1 MMLHQVEERLQNHQP
16 RTIDA
21 QLPEAAVL
29 IPITNASEPELVF
42 TRRAPHMN
50 THSGEVAFPGGKRD
64 LSDRDLI
71 HTALRESFEEIALP
85 PEAVRIIG
93 QTGSVVSRF
102 GLEVTP
108 IVGIM
113 EADTPLRANMA
124 ELDRIFKVPLSYF
137 LDKDNLTFNHW
148 KLRNQDYMM
157 PSFYYGEYLIWG
169 LTAVMLVE
177 FLNITLDAGIL
188 LNAPHFNSHF
198 PRAKGMFQSC
208 SMDG

>member
-1 MMLHQVEERLQNHQP
+1 MMLNQVEERLQNYQP
-16 RTIDA
+16 RTINA

-42 TRRAPHMN
+42 TRRATHMS

-64 LSDRDLI
+64 PSDRDLV

-85 PEAVRIIG
+85 PETVRIIG
-93 QTGSVVSRF
+93 QTGSVISRF

-108 IVGIM
+108 IVGVI

-137 LDKDNLTFNHW
+137 LDKENLTFNHW
-148 KLRNQDYMM
+148 KMRNQDYMM

-177 FLNITLDAGIL
+177 FLNITLDTEIP
-188 LNAPHFNSHF
+188 LNAPHFSSHHMK
-198 PRAKGMFQSC
+198 RQA
-208 SMDG
+208 

>member
-1 MMLHQVEERLQNHQP
+1 MMLNLVEERLQKHQP

-42 TRRAPHMN
+42 TRRATHMT

-64 LSDRDLI
+64 PSDRDLV

-108 IVGIM
+108 VIGII

-137 LDKDNLTFNHW
+137 LDKKNLTFNHW
-148 KLRNQDYMM
+148 KMRNQDYMM

-177 FLNITLDAGIL
+177 FLNVTLDTDIPL
-188 LNAPHFNSHF
+188 HAPHFSSHHKKQQ
-198 PRAKGMFQSC
+198 A
-208 SMDG
+208 

>member
-1 MMLHQVEERLQNHQP
+1 MLNQVEERLQNYQP

-42 TRRAPHMN
+42 TRRATHMS

-64 LSDRDLI
+64 PSDKDLV

-85 PEAVRIIG
+85 PETVRIIG
-93 QTGSVVSRF
+93 QTGSVISRF

-108 IVGIM
+108 IVGII

-137 LDKDNLTFNHW
+137 LDKENLTFNHW
-148 KLRNQDYMM
+148 KMRNQDYMM

-177 FLNITLDAGIL
+177 FLNITLDTEIP
-188 LNAPHFNSHF
+188 LNVPHFSSHHMK
-198 PRAKGMFQSC
+198 RQA
-208 SMDG
+208 

>member
-1 MMLHQVEERLQNHQP
+1 MMLNQVEERLQNHQP

-42 TRRAPHMN
+42 TRRAPHMS

-64 LSDRDLI
+64 LSDRDLV

-108 IVGIM
+108 IVGIIA
-113 EADTPLRANMA
+113 ADTPLRANMA

-137 LDKDNLTFNHW
+137 LDKNNLTLNHW
-148 KLRNQDYMM
+148 KLLNQDYMM

-177 FLNITLDAGIL
+177 FLNITLDADIS

-198 PRAKGMFQSC
+198 PRHKA
-208 SMDG
+208 

>member
-1 MMLHQVEERLQNHQP
+1 MMLNQVEERLQNYQP
-16 RTIDA
+16 RIIDA

-42 TRRAPHMN
+42 TRRATHMS

-64 LSDRDLI
+64 PSDKDLV

-85 PEAVRIIG
+85 PETVRIIG
-93 QTGSVVSRF
+93 QTGSVISRF

-108 IVGIM
+108 IVGII
-113 EADTPLRANMA
+113 EADTPLRANIA

-137 LDKDNLTFNHW
+137 LDKENLTFNHW
-148 KLRNQDYMM
+148 KMRNQDYMM

-177 FLNITLDAGIL
+177 FLNITLDTEIP
-188 LNAPHFNSHF
+188 LNAPHFSSHHMK
-198 PRAKGMFQSC
+198 RQA
-208 SMDG
+208 

>member
-1 MMLHQVEERLQNHQP
+1 MMLNQVEERLQNYQP
-16 RTIDA
+16 RTINA

-29 IPITNASEPELVF
+29 ISITNASEPELVF
-42 TRRAPHMN
+42 TRRATHMS

-64 LSDRDLI
+64 PSDRDLI

-85 PEAVRIIG
+85 PETVRIIG
-93 QTGSVVSRF
+93 QTGSVISRF

-108 IVGIM
+108 IVGVI

-137 LDKDNLTFNHW
+137 LDKENLTFNHW
-148 KLRNQDYMM
+148 KMRNQDYMM

-177 FLNITLDAGIL
+177 FLNITLDTEIP
-188 LNAPHFNSHF
+188 LNVPHFSSHHMK
-198 PRAKGMFQSC
+198 RQA
-208 SMDG
+208 

>member
-1 MMLHQVEERLQNHQP
+1 MMLNQVEERLLNHQP
-16 RTIDA
+16 RTINA

-29 IPITNASEPELVF
+29 IPITNAPEPELVF
-42 TRRAPHMN
+42 TRRAPHMS

-64 LSDRDLI
+64 LSDRDLV

-108 IVGIM
+108 IVGIIA
-113 EADTPLRANMA
+113 ADTPLRANMA

-157 PSFYYGEYLIWG
+157 PSFYYEEYLIWG

-177 FLNITLDAGIL
+177 FLNITLDADIS

-198 PRAKGMFQSC
+198 PRHK
-208 SMDG
+208 

>member
-1 MMLHQVEERLQNHQP
+1 MMLKQVEERLQNYQP
-16 RTIDA
+16 RKVDA

-42 TRRAPHMN
+42 TRRATHMN

-64 LSDRDLI
+64 PSDRDLI
-71 HTALRESFEEIALP
+71 HTALRESYEEVALP
-85 PEAVRIIG
+85 PETVRIIG
-93 QTGSVVSRF
+93 QTGSVISRF

-108 IVGIM
+108 IVGII
-113 EADTPLRANMA
+113 EADIPLRANMA

-137 LDKDNLTFNHW
+137 LEKENLSFNHW
-148 KLRNQDYMM
+148 KMRNQDYMM

-177 FLNITLDAGIL
+177 FLNITLDTDIP
-188 LNAPHFNSHF
+188 LNAPHFSSQHIK
-198 PRAKGMFQSC
+198 RQA
-208 SMDG
+208 